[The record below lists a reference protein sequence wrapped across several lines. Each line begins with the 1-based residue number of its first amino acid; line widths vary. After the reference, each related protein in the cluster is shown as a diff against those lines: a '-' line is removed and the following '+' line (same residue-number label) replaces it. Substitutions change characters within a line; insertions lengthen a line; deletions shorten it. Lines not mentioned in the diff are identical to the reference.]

1 MSTQLS
7 STRIDLVRWH
17 RPVAHDGARELWPC
31 GEIIDLDPAWRSAN
45 ARLARWAQESTAEY
59 GLLWSG
65 SGPLPSPE
73 TLSML
78 VASEL
83 DVAHAGLLQ
92 GLDKATPDLEMVVL
106 DWSMINAPAT
116 SPSSSW
122 RVGLDTC
129 LVRRSVWSK
138 LGGLDD
144 AYQTSVAAGLDWGR
158 RCLKFGVLVEHRPE
172 LVAGRSHPLPAS
184 AVDPCD
190 LYIYLLRH
198 HGLKWARYV
207 AVRRG
212 LRSGLEERR
221 LLNRARAHVAAVPA
235 PEVRH
240 AWRPL
245 PSSVDSQVRS
255 ADVSVIIPTLGRYPY
270 LPDALESLRRQT
282 VRPREVI
289 IVDQNPPEA
298 REPATY
304 EGYDELNLRVVWQ
317 DERGQSLA
325 RNTAL
330 AQVTSTYVFMFDDD
344 SIAHDDLIEQ
354 HLRVVLG
361 GRFDVSTGVAFPPPP
376 TTYQLPKAFVQP
388 RVAQTFDSGNSLVR
402 TSLVY
407 EMGGFD
413 RNYDLGPGTDMDFG
427 TRLYLAGKRIAHT
440 PSAVRIHFK
449 APTGGLRV
457 HGAHKYN
464 SDAALLGP
472 FPPPTQSYYAT
483 RYLDGKQRFERTLL
497 QFATSKI
504 GPEARKGDPRAVV
517 RLALTSVL
525 LPIKWWRSNRRAR
538 ALLDKGVR
546 TDRFPTTRAPT

>member
-7 STRIDLVRWH
+7 STRIDLLRW
-17 RPVAHDGARELWPC
+17 PDAPTSWAHGDVVS
-31 GEIIDLDPAWRSAN
+31 LDASWRA
-45 ARLARWAQESTAEY
+45 AGDRLDRWAATSSADY
-59 GLLWSG
+59 GLLWA
-65 SGPLPSPE
+65 GPEPVPSPE
-73 TLSML
+73 VLDAL
-78 VASEL
+78 VASDA
-83 DVAHAGLLQ
+83 DVVHAGLLQ
-92 GLDKATPDLEMVVL
+92 GLGKVLADLDMVVA
-106 DWSMINAPAT
+106 DWSMINAPAA

-129 LVRRSVWSK
+129 LVRRDVWAK
-138 LGGLDD
+138 LGGLDA
-144 AYQTSVAAGLDWGR
+144 AYESAAAAGLDWGR
-158 RCLKFGVLVEHRPE
+158 RCLAHGVLIEHRPE
-172 LVAGRSHPLPAS
+172 LVAGRSRPAPP
-184 AVDPCD
+184 VEPGD
-190 LYIYLLRH
+190 LYTYLLRH
-198 HGLKWARYV
+198 HGLRWARYV

-212 LRSGLEERR
+212 FRSGLRERR
-221 LLNRARAHVAAVPA
+221 LLERARARVAEVPA
-235 PEVRH
+235 PRAVH
-240 AWRPL
+240 AWRPAGDL
-245 PSSVDSQVRS
+245 DSQVRS

-270 LPDALESLRRQT
+270 LPGALDSLRRQT

-289 IVDQNPPEA
+289 VVDQNPPGA

-354 HLRVVLG
+354 HLRAVLG

-376 TTYQLPKAFVQP
+376 TAYELPPAFREP
-388 RVAQTFDSGNSLVR
+388 RVAQTFDSGNSLMR

-413 RNYDLGPGTDMDFG
+413 RNFDLGPGTDTDLG

-440 PSAVRIHFK
+440 PGAVRIHYK
-449 APTGGLRV
+449 APSGGLRV

-464 SDAALLGP
+464 TDSGLLSP
-472 FPPPTQSYYAT
+472 FPPPTQSYYAN
-483 RYLDGKQRFERTLL
+483 RYLDRRQYFERTLL

-504 GPEARKGDPRAVV
+504 SPEARKGDLRAVV
-517 RLALTSVL
+517 RLALTSSL
-525 LPIKWWRSNRRAR
+525 LPIKWWRSDRRAR

-546 TDRFPTTRAPT
+546 TERFAATREPT